1 MSHHNYTVLEK
12 GMAAMEKVYDEALA
26 AAGEARRADGTIDLT
41 EALRSLLE
49 GLVNA
54 VMDEQADEMCA
65 LAGTSRNGYRER
77 SLDTQVGRV
86 TLRVPKL
93 REGTYFPDDIV
104 ARWSRCDTAL
114 AAAVLEMWVNGV
126 STRRVERAME
136 ELGVA
141 EMSRSRVSRLAAA
154 LDEQVAQ
161 LREGDLSAH
170 PWPYLWLD
178 ATYVPCREAGA
189 ARSFA
194 VVVALAAGCADAGPA
209 ERRVVGLACIDV
221 ESYPAWRE
229 FLLSLRRRGLSG
241 VRLVTSDAHEGL
253 VRAIREV
260 MLGASWQRCVAH
272 FLRNVADAART
283 RAGGAAG
290 VAAFR
295 AALSE
300 SDPVLVRA
308 GWDRAAEL
316 VRAVDGR
323 WGDLVD
329 SAREDVLAYL
339 ELPREHRHWVRTNNV
354 CERMNAELKRRTRV
368 VQVFPSAESLVRL
381 VGAVCCEQNDA
392 WEGASNFIDARSLRS
407 VQDGS
412 WEPSWEK
419 PGAAETERVLKLVE
433 EAFDRSRKAA

>member
-1 MSHHNYTVLEK
+1 
-12 GMAAMEKVYDEALA
+12 MEKVYDGALA

-41 EALRSLLE
+41 SALRSLLE

-54 VMDEQADEMCA
+54 VMDEQADELCA
-65 LAGTSRNGYRER
+65 LTGTARNGYRER

-86 TLRVPKL
+86 TLRIPKL

-104 ARWSRCDTAL
+104 TRWSRCDTAL
-114 AAAVLEMWVNGV
+114 AATALEMWVNGV
-126 STRRVERAME
+126 STRKVERAVA
-136 ELGVA
+136 ELGVT
-141 EMSRSRVSRLAAA
+141 EMSRSRVSRLASA

-161 LREGDLSAH
+161 LREGDLSSH

-189 ARSFA
+189 ARSCA
-194 VVVALAAGCADAGPA
+194 VVVAVAAGCAGAGPS
-209 ERRVVGLACIDV
+209 ERRVVGVACIDV

-253 VRAIREV
+253 VRAVREV
-260 MLGASWQRCVAH
+260 MLGAAWQRCVAH
-272 FLRNVADAART
+272 FLRNVSDAART
-283 RAGGAAG
+283 RAGGEAA
-290 VAAFR
+290 VAALR
-295 AALSE
+295 AALAE
-300 SDPVLVRA
+300 TDPALVRA
-308 GWDRAAEL
+308 GWDRAAAL
-316 VRAVDGR
+316 VRGADGR
-323 WGDLVD
+323 WGELVD

-339 ELPREHRHWVRTNNV
+339 DLPREHRHWVRTNNV

-368 VQVFPSAESLVRL
+368 VQVFPSRESLVRL

-392 WEGASNFIDARSLRS
+392 WEGASNFIDARSLRA

-412 WEPSWEK
+412 WAPR
-419 PGAAETERVLKLVE
+419 AAEPDPAQAARVLRLVE
-433 EAFDRSRKAA
+433 EAFDRRGRAA

>member
-1 MSHHNYTVLEK
+1 
-12 GMAAMEKVYDEALA
+12 MAAMETVYDGALA

-41 EALRSLLE
+41 GALRSLLE

-54 VMDEQADEMCA
+54 VMDEQADELCA
-65 LAGTSRNGYRER
+65 LTGTSRNGYRER

-86 TLRVPKL
+86 TLRIPKL

-104 ARWSRCDTAL
+104 TRWSRCDTAL
-114 AAAVLEMWVNGV
+114 AATALEMWVNGV
-126 STRRVERAME
+126 STRKVERAVA
-136 ELGVA
+136 ELGVT
-141 EMSRSRVSRLAAA
+141 EMSRSRVSRLACA

-189 ARSFA
+189 ARSCA
-194 VVVALAAGCADAGPA
+194 VVVAVAAGCAAAGPS

-253 VRAIREV
+253 VRAVREV
-260 MLGASWQRCVAH
+260 MLGAAWQRCVAH
-272 FLRNVADAART
+272 FLRNVSDAART
-283 RAGGAAG
+283 RAGGAA
-290 VAAFR
+290 AAAALR

-300 SDPVLVRA
+300 QDPALVRA
-308 GWDRAAEL
+308 GWDRAAGL
-316 VRAVDGR
+316 VRAADAR
-323 WGDLVD
+323 WGELVD
-329 SAREDVLAYL
+329 SAREDVLSYL
-339 ELPREHRHWVRTNNV
+339 GLPREHRHWVRTNNV
-354 CERMNAELKRRTRV
+354 CERLNAELKRRTRV
-368 VQVFPSAESLVRL
+368 VQVFPSRGSLVRL
-381 VGAVCCEQNDA
+381 VGAACCEQNDS
-392 WEGASNFIDARSLRS
+392 WEGAANFIDARSLRA

-412 WEPSWEK
+412 WAP
-419 PGAAETERVLKLVE
+419 PGPAGAPDRAETERVLRLVE
-433 EAFDRSRKAA
+433 EAFGRGGRAA

>member
-1 MSHHNYTVLEK
+1 
-12 GMAAMEKVYDEALA
+12 MAAMETVYDDALA
-26 AAGEARRADGTIDLT
+26 SAGGARRADGTLDLT
-41 EALRSLLE
+41 AALRSLLE

-54 VMDEQADEMCA
+54 VMDEQAGELCA
-65 LAGTSRNGYRER
+65 LTGTSRNGYRER

-86 TLRVPKL
+86 TLRIPKL

-104 ARWSRCDTAL
+104 RRWSRCDTAL
-114 AAAVLEMWVNGV
+114 AAAALEMWVGGV
-126 STRRVERAME
+126 STRKVERAMA
-136 ELGVA
+136 ELGVE

-189 ARSFA
+189 ARSRA
-194 VVVALAAGCADAGPA
+194 VVVAVAAGCPGAGPS

-253 VRAIREV
+253 VRAVREV
-260 MLGASWQRCVAH
+260 MLGAAWQRCVAH
-272 FLRNVADAART
+272 FLRNVSDAART
-283 RAGGAAG
+283 RAGGAA
-290 VAAFR
+290 AAAALR

-300 SDPVLVRA
+300 SDPALVRA
-308 GWDRAAEL
+308 GWDRAAGL
-316 VRAVDGR
+316 VRAADGR

-339 ELPREHRHWVRTNNV
+339 ALPRGHRHWVRTNNV
-354 CERMNAELKRRTRV
+354 CERLNGELKRRARV
-368 VQVFPSAESLVRL
+368 VQVFPSAGSLVRL
-381 VGAVCCEQNDA
+381 VGAVCCEQNDG
-392 WEGASNFIDARSLRS
+392 WEGASNFIDARSLRA

-412 WEPSWEK
+412 WEPPDSAPE
-419 PGAAETERVLKLVE
+419 PAEAERVARLVE
-433 EAFDRSRKAA
+433 EAFDRRARAA